1 MIIEKLSRCALTYN
15 GKLMDKIVDDFM
27 ITNVEGRGLFAPKNE
42 YISINGRD
50 GDILKDSSYPSRDIK
65 VQFYLYAR
73 NNETWLE
80 KMKIITMA
88 LQSDE
93 DVEFSF
99 KDEPGVRFGRL
110 AGFDNP
116 DYDSNSAIGY
126 FTIHCSDPFLYSDVI
141 EVNNRIDNLRY
152 DYYPVKIESIEFKA
166 NKSSNKI
173 RIYNPNS
180 GKKIIV
186 NKSVSSG
193 DRIIFD
199 GQNIW
204 INSQNVLRYLDYVT
218 SDYFDFDLYSEDKV
232 LANVGDDIR
241 IRYRYKSL

>member
-27 ITNVEGRGLFAPKNE
+27 ITNVEGRGLFTPKNE
-42 YISINGRD
+42 YVSINGID
-50 GDILKDSSYPSRDIK
+50 GDVLKNSSYPSRDIK
-65 VQFYLYAR
+65 VQFYLYAK
-73 NNETWLE
+73 NNEEWLE

-88 LQSDE
+88 LQSKD

-99 KDEPGVRFGRL
+99 KDELGIRFGRL
-110 AGFDNP
+110 SGFDDP

-141 EVNNRIDNLRY
+141 EVNNRINNLRY
-152 DYYPVKIESIEFKA
+152 DYYPVKIESIVFKA
-166 NKSSNKI
+166 NESSDKI

-180 GKKIIV
+180 GEKIIV
-186 NKSVSSG
+186 NKSVNSG
-193 DRIIFD
+193 DRISYD

-204 INSQNVLRYLDYVT
+204 INSQNVLRYLDYVS
-218 SDYFDFDLYSEDKV
+218 SDYFEFELYSEDKV
-232 LANVGDDIR
+232 LANVSDDIK
-241 IRYRYKSL
+241 IKYRYKLL